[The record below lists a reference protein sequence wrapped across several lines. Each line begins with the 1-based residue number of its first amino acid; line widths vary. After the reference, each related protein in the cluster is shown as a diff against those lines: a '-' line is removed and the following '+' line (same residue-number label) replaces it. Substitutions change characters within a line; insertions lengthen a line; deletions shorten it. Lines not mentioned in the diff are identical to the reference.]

1 MPEVVEVYSQA
12 QKLKKYVGQMI
23 IGINWDKVSKFDR
36 KQIPGLDL
44 FALPLIIQDV
54 YSRGKI
60 IIIKCDKNIYLV
72 NHLGM
77 TGFWSSRKTKHS
89 NFWIKFGKEVKE
101 GLYSETKRT
110 YFTDQRHFGN
120 ISICSKLK
128 DVYKKNGPCVLQ
140 TVFQK
145 CKKNNTEFLKQDI
158 ITRDYCHE
166 CLSKYKKEV
175 CEFLLE
181 QKYVS
186 GIGNYLRAEILYHA
200 RIHPLKKNLNE
211 KERNKLYDKMIEVVY
226 LVYKSFQRDDNVQK
240 YDFSVYMQK
249 NDLEGNSIEQ
259 FKHKT
264 RMVHFC
270 PAKQKLL

>member
-1 MPEVVEVYSQA
+1 MPEVVEVYRQA
-12 QKLKKYVGQMI
+12 QKLKKYVGQTI

-36 KQIPGLDL
+36 KRIPGLDL
-44 FALPLIIQDV
+44 FSLPLIIQDV
-54 YSRGKI
+54 YSRGKLI
-60 IIIKCDKNIYLV
+60 IFKCDKNVYLV

-77 TGFWSSRKTKHS
+77 TGFWSSEKTKHS
-89 NFWIKFGKEVKE
+89 NFWIKFGNEVKN
-101 GLYSETKRT
+101 GLYSETKRI

-120 ISICSKLK
+120 ISIHSDLK

-145 CKKNNTEFLKQDI
+145 CKKNVLQDVI
-158 ITRDYCHE
+158 SRKYWHE

-211 KERNKLYDKMIEVVY
+211 KERNKLYDKMIEIVY
-226 LVYKSFQRDDNVQK
+226 LIYKRNYSFH
-240 YDFSVYMQK
+240 VYMQER
-249 NDLEGNSIEQ
+249 DPEGNPIEQ

-270 PAKQKLL
+270 PAKQKL

>member
-1 MPEVVEVYSQA
+1 MPEVVEVYHQA

-23 IGINWDKVSKFDR
+23 IGINWDNVSKFDR
-36 KQIPGLDL
+36 KKIPGLDL
-44 FALPLIIQDV
+44 FILPLIIQNV
-54 YSRGKI
+54 YSRGKVI
-60 IIIKCDKNIYLV
+60 VFECKNNNTKIYFV

-77 TGFWSSRKTKHS
+77 TGFWSREKSKHS
-89 NFWIKFGKEVKE
+89 NFWMKFGVKVKE
-101 GLYSETKRT
+101 ELYSETKRI

-120 ISICSKLK
+120 ISIHSDLK
-128 DVYKKNGPCVLQ
+128 DVCKKNGPCVLQ

-145 CKKNNTEFLKQDI
+145 CKKDVQQEV
-158 ITRDYCHE
+158 ITRKYWHE

-175 CEFLLE
+175 CGFLLE
-181 QKYVS
+181 QKYIS

-226 LVYKSFQRDDNVQK
+226 LIYKDNYSFH
-240 YDFSVYMQK
+240 VYMQEH
-249 NDLEGNSIEQ
+249 DSEGNSIEQ

-270 PAKQKLL
+270 PAKQKL